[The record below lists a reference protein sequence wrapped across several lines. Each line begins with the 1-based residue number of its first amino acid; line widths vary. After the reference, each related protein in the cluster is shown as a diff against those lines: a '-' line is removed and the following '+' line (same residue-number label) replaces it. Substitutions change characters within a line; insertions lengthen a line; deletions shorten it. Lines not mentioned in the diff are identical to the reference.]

1 MCDSDKLLVGWCEW
15 VVIPTLGIPAIR
27 AKIDTGART
36 SSLHAI
42 NIERYRKN
50 GVDRVRFEVEPL
62 RRYTRLRIPCDT
74 EVIDQRAVKDSGGHS
89 EDRLVV
95 RTTIQ
100 LQAFTKSV
108 ELTLTERPNM
118 RFRMLIG
125 RTTMVPDMIVNPA
138 VSYHLGGMRV
148 KTAYEEYLRNSD
160 SPEGSS

>member
-1 MCDSDKLLVGWCEW
+1 MNDSDKLLVGWCEW
-15 VVIPTLGIPAIR
+15 VVIPALGIPAIR

-50 GVDRVRFEVEPL
+50 GADRVRFEVEPL
-62 RRYTRLRIPCDT
+62 RRYSRLRIPCDAD
-74 EVIDQRAVKDSGGHS
+74 VIDQRAVKDSGGHS

-95 RTTIQ
+95 LTTIH
-100 LQAFTKSV
+100 LQAFSKSV

-125 RTTMVPDMIVNPA
+125 RTALVPDIVVNPA

-148 KTAYEEYLRNSD
+148 KTAYAEYLRNPGSL
-160 SPEGSS
+160 EGSS